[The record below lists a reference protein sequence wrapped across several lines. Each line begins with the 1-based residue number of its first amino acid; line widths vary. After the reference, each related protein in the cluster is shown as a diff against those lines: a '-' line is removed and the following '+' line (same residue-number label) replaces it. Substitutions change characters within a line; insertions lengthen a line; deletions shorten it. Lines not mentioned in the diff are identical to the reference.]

1 LLLTQFLI
9 NKKNLNNMNSEEALL
24 QKLQISK
31 QIMQKHNNMGRNTV
45 TESLDNNI
53 NVDTYEPVK
62 GTYNIPQEYLSEDA
76 VKQKKQNQFDNT
88 EDKILNSR
96 LPDEIKRLM
105 IEHPIQQPSGPLN
118 NSVLSDDLVEKAS
131 RLMNINA
138 KGDNIGEAK
147 KQSPTIQNK
156 VPQIGLTANDI
167 KNIVKET
174 VEDVLRSNG
183 LLTESESSTNDIF
196 KFRVGQ
202 HIFEGKL
209 LKVKKIAR

>member
-1 LLLTQFLI
+1 
-9 NKKNLNNMNSEEALL
+9 MNSEEALL

-53 NVDTYEPVK
+53 NVDTYEPIK

-76 VKQKKQNQFDNT
+76 VKQKKQTQFDNT

-105 IEHPIQQPSGPLN
+105 IEHPIQHSSGPLN
-118 NSVLSDDLVEKAS
+118 NSVLSDDLIEKAS
-131 RLMNINA
+131 RLMNINP
-138 KGDNIGEAK
+138 KGDNIGESK

-156 VPQIGLTANDI
+156 VPQIGITANDI

-174 VEDVLRSNG
+174 VEEVLRDNG
-183 LLTESESSTNDIF
+183 LLTESESSTNDLF

>member
-1 LLLTQFLI
+1 MQFLI

-131 RLMNINA
+131 RLMNINP
-138 KGDNIGEAK
+138 KGDNIGESK

-156 VPQIGLTANDI
+156 VTQIGLTANDI

-174 VEDVLRSNG
+174 VEDVLRDNG

>member
-1 LLLTQFLI
+1 
-9 NKKNLNNMNSEEALL
+9 MNSEQALL

-31 QIMQKHNNMGRNTV
+31 QIMQKHNSMGRNTV

-53 NVDTYEPVK
+53 NVETYEPVK

-76 VKQKKQNQFDNT
+76 VKQQKQTQFDNS

-105 IEHPIQQPSGPLN
+105 IEHPIQQPSTPLN

-131 RLMNINA
+131 RLMNTNA
-138 KGDNIGEAK
+138 KGDYIGESK
-147 KQSPTIQNK
+147 KQNPTTQSK

-174 VEDVLRSNG
+174 VEDVLRDNG
-183 LLTESESSTNDIF
+183 LLTESESNTNDLF

-209 LKVKKIAR
+209 LKVKKIAK

>member
-1 LLLTQFLI
+1 
-9 NKKNLNNMNSEEALL
+9 MNSEQALL

-53 NVDTYEPVK
+53 NVDTYEPIK

-76 VKQKKQNQFDNT
+76 VKQKKQTQFDNT

-131 RLMNINA
+131 RLMNINP
-138 KGDNIGEAK
+138 KGDNIGESK
-147 KQSPTIQNK
+147 KQSSTIQNK

-174 VEDVLRSNG
+174 VEGVLRDNG

-209 LKVKKIAR
+209 LKIKKIAK

>member
-1 LLLTQFLI
+1 
-9 NKKNLNNMNSEEALL
+9 MNSEEALL

-138 KGDNIGEAK
+138 KGDNIGKSK

>member
-1 LLLTQFLI
+1 
-9 NKKNLNNMNSEEALL
+9 MNSEQALL

-53 NVDTYEPVK
+53 NVETYEPVK
-62 GTYNIPQEYLSEDA
+62 GTYNIPQEYLSEAA
-76 VKQKKQNQFDNT
+76 VKQQKQTQFDNT

-105 IEHPIQQPSGPLN
+105 IEHPIQQPSGSSN

-131 RLMNINA
+131 RLMNINP
-138 KGDNIGEAK
+138 KGDNIGESK

-174 VEDVLRSNG
+174 VEEVLRNNG
-183 LLTESESSTNDIF
+183 LLTESESSTNDLF

>member
-1 LLLTQFLI
+1 
-9 NKKNLNNMNSEEALL
+9 MNSEQALL

-45 TESLDNNI
+45 TESLDNKI

-76 VKQKKQNQFDNT
+76 VKQKKQTQFDNT

-105 IEHPIQQPSGPLN
+105 IEHPIQQSSGPLN
-118 NSVLSDDLVEKAS
+118 NSVLSDDLIEKSS
-131 RLMNINA
+131 RLMNINP
-138 KGDNIGEAK
+138 KGDNIGESK

-156 VPQIGLTANDI
+156 VPQIGITANDI

-174 VEDVLRSNG
+174 VEEVLRDNG
-183 LLTESESSTNDIF
+183 LLTESESSTNDLF

>member
-1 LLLTQFLI
+1 
-9 NKKNLNNMNSEEALL
+9 MNSEEALL

-131 RLMNINA
+131 RLMNINP
-138 KGDNIGEAK
+138 KGDNIGESK

-156 VPQIGLTANDI
+156 VTQIGLTANDI

-174 VEDVLRSNG
+174 VEDVLRDNG

>member
-1 LLLTQFLI
+1 
-9 NKKNLNNMNSEEALL
+9 MNSEQALL

-45 TESLDNNI
+45 TESLDNKI

-76 VKQKKQNQFDNT
+76 VKQKKQTQFDNT

-105 IEHPIQQPSGPLN
+105 IEHPIQQSSGTLN
-118 NSVLSDDLVEKAS
+118 NSVLSDDLIEKAS
-131 RLMNINA
+131 RLMNINP
-138 KGDNIGEAK
+138 KGDNIGESK

-167 KNIVKET
+167 KKIVKET
-174 VEDVLRSNG
+174 VEGVLRDNG
-183 LLTESESSTNDIF
+183 LLTESESSTNDLF

>member
-1 LLLTQFLI
+1 MQFLI

-138 KGDNIGEAK
+138 KGDNIGESK

>member
-1 LLLTQFLI
+1 
-9 NKKNLNNMNSEEALL
+9 MNSEQALL

-31 QIMQKHNNMGRNTV
+31 QIMQKHNSMGRNTV
-45 TESLDNNI
+45 AESLDNNI
-53 NVDTYEPVK
+53 NVETYEPVK

-76 VKQKKQNQFDNT
+76 VKQQKQTQFDNS

-105 IEHPIQQPSGPLN
+105 IEHPIQQPSTPLN

-131 RLMNINA
+131 RLMNTNA
-138 KGDNIGEAK
+138 KGDYIGESK
-147 KQSPTIQNK
+147 KQNPTTQNK

-174 VEDVLRSNG
+174 VEDVLRDNG
-183 LLTESESSTNDIF
+183 LLTESESNTNDLF

-209 LKVKKIAR
+209 LKVKKIAK

>member
-1 LLLTQFLI
+1 MQFLI

-138 KGDNIGEAK
+138 KGDNIGKSK

>member
-1 LLLTQFLI
+1 
-9 NKKNLNNMNSEEALL
+9 MNSEEALL

-138 KGDNIGEAK
+138 KGDNIGESK